1 MLADPPPALS
11 SSVQQ
16 QTHRERYVLGSAH
29 CVCFILNN
37 TPSAQRGGSHCCSI
51 LQMKTGNPT
60 ERIIQQ
66 ECARPGAKCF
76 TCLTSFKLHR
86 NPMRQVLRLTAPP
99 NPRPTFPR
107 KKPRLTNTTD
117 NHTPGAP
124 FPPGPVQSTFPASSH
139 PRLTYYPARQVPT
152 SQTREPRFGKAK
164 QLAQGQGEEA
174 GSPETRTRLLPTPED
189 RATGPRSHVGQRGR
203 RGERIGSPAPS
214 PARPAPPHRG
224 PAPRPHPGAPRSPSA
239 RPWGRPAAPPG
250 RPARAGTSPPAQPPA
265 LPEAPAGRARQGPR
279 RLRPQRPSPLS
290 PMMSSLKRWS

>member
-16 QTHRERYVLGSAH
+16 QTHRERYVPGSAH
-29 CVCFILNN
+29 CACIILNN

-51 LQMKTGNPT
+51 FQMKTGNPT

-86 NPMRQVLRLTAPP
+86 NPMRQVLRLTPP

-107 KKPRLTNTTD
+107 KKSRLTNTTD

-124 FPPGPVQSTFPASSH
+124 FPPGPVRSTFPASSH
-139 PRLTYYPARQVPT
+139 PRLTHYPARQVPT
-152 SQTREPRFGKAK
+152 SQMREPRFGKAK

-203 RGERIGSPAPS
+203 RGERIGSPDPC